1 MSVLTRQNILSRKH
15 WVFDMD
21 GTITIAKHD
30 FDGIR
35 AELGLP
41 VGMPI
46 LESIA
51 KLPNEEATAVH
62 RRLDEIELDI
72 AERSEPAD
80 GAAELL
86 EALLAQGA
94 KIGILT
100 RNNAINIHVTLK
112 AAGLLHYFENDDLL
126 SRECAA
132 PKPAPDGIYQLLNN
146 WQASLDDA
154 VMVGDSIHDLDA
166 GRNAN
171 TATIYLD
178 TSSQFVHRD
187 AADLCVSHLSELIL

>member
-1 MSVLTRQNILSRKH
+1 MLLTRQNILSRKH

-21 GTITIAKHD
+21 GTLTIAKHD

-35 AELGLP
+35 EELGLP
-41 VGMPI
+41 VGLPI

-51 KLPNEEATAVH
+51 KLPDEEATAVN
-62 RRLDEIELDI
+62 RRLDEIELQI

-86 EALLAQGA
+86 ETLLSQGA
-94 KIGILT
+94 EIGILT

-112 AAGLLHYFENDDLL
+112 AAGLLHYFAQDDLI
-126 SRECAA
+126 SRDCIA
-132 PKPAPDGIYQLLNN
+132 PKPAPDGIHHLLNN
-146 WQASLDDA
+146 WQAEVNDA
-154 VMVGDSIHDLDA
+154 VMVGDSIHDLNA
-166 GRNAN
+166 GRNAQ

-178 TSSQFVHRD
+178 TSGEFQFKD
-187 AADLCVSHLSELIL
+187 TADLCVRHLSELIL